1 MEWVL
6 DKAELMYLRF
16 LFRISLEVDPDP
28 DPDASKTGVF
38 FGVVAVLAAKS
49 PAFGFFRP
57 LLLRCFHSC
66 KRSSMDKCDISMS
79 IG

>member
-1 MEWVL
+1 
-6 DKAELMYLRF
+6 
-16 LFRISLEVDPDP
+16 
-28 DPDASKTGVF
+28 
-38 FGVVAVLAAKS
+38 VAVLAAKS